1 MSIYPTL
8 VDLASVPD
16 PGNLEGRSIRPLLAN
31 PDAAWDGAALT
42 TFGQNNHAVRDA
54 RWRYI
59 RYADGSEELYDHQ
72 SDPLEWTNVAAAPEN
87 QVIKTRL
94 ATFFPTKNV
103 EPAEERSNKDRKE
116 KKSK

>member
-54 RWRYI
+54 RWSI
-59 RYADGSEELYDHQ
+59 FD
-72 SDPLEWTNVAAAPEN
+72 
-87 QVIKTRL
+87 TRME
-94 ATFFPTKNV
+94 AKNFMIIN
-103 EPAEERSNKDRKE
+103 RILWSGRT
-116 KKSK
+116 